1 MVERKRIR
9 DQISAEEMLEYRS
22 EGFSNKEIAEM
33 LDISTASV
41 YKMIG
46 GVRTYTKGK
55 ESERRTKEIL
65 SLQEQGLSEQEI
77 AAEMRC
83 SKASIHRILKRSEPE
98 VTYVAPANGEAGTTR
113 RGSRIK
119 GFTHSVTMR
128 GIYAKYVY
136 EISDNRICVY
146 SGNTLMLTLGGV
158 NALRDFRDEVS
169 EVLAELEKVQR

>member
-1 MVERKRIR
+1 MIERKRIR
-9 DQISAEEMLEYRS
+9 DQISAEEMLEYRR

-41 YKMIG
+41 YNMIG

-55 ESERRTKEIL
+55 ERERRMQEIL
-65 SLQEQGLSEQEI
+65 GLQEQGMSEQEI
-77 AAEMRC
+77 AAEMKC
-83 SKASIHRILKRSEPE
+83 SKAAIHSILKRSEAE
-98 VTYVAPANGEAGTTR
+98 VTYVAPDVETGTIK

-119 GFTHSVTMR
+119 GYTHSVTMR
-128 GIYAKYVY
+128 GIYAKYIY

-169 EVLAELEKVQR
+169 EVLAELEKIQR